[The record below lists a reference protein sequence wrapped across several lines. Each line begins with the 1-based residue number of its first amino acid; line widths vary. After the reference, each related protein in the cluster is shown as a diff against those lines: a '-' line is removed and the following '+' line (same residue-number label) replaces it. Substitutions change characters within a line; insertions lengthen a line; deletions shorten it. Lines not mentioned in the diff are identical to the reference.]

1 MSISATFLPFAKR
14 ENSTRQPTAAEL
26 TNGVT
31 VSCIL
36 MDDTSLMNP
45 TFKVRWP
52 TNSAPHHYNY
62 CYVQDFSR
70 YYFVADVTSS
80 QGFWYFTMICDVM
93 ASYKAQ
99 IGSGQHYVLR
109 SASERDEYLIDT
121 SYITRSDETS
131 IKRYGQVYNDQG
143 TMIGI
148 DPFSWSNGNSY
159 VLGVISPSYD
169 STYQFGAITYYWL
182 DNGDLTSFLSFLFQN
197 VDLWSGIATGTYSA
211 AVQEALLNPMQYIV
225 SCIALPFA
233 KPASGP
239 TDGAIYFGFYHY
251 DPQSAYFN
259 PYLVSHDSVVQHLTV
274 EFGVEKHPQAS
285 ARGIYMNASPYTSYT
300 LHLGP
305 FGDIPL
311 DPALLINETTVS
323 VDIGVDIA
331 RGAGR
336 IIVKGKTTGNI
347 LYHGSAQVG
356 VNINISS
363 AQRDL
368 LGQTTNLLSGIVNTV
383 GAAGSAAMGNISSI
397 GSAITTPATTVE
409 NAMRLK
415 YPTVI
420 GGGEAGSF
428 LTFHDSESCYINS
441 KFYWAVEENVTELG
455 RPLYKKKT
463 INTLSGFI
471 LCTGADVPIAGTQE
485 ESIKVNNYMNT
496 GFYYE

>member
-14 ENSTRQPTAAEL
+14 ENSTRQPTAGEL
-26 TNGVT
+26 SNGVT
-31 VSCIL
+31 VNCIL

-70 YYFVADVTSS
+70 YYFVSDVTSS

-93 ASYKAQ
+93 ASYKGP

-109 SASERDEYLIDT
+109 SASDRDEYIIDT
-121 SYITRSDETS
+121 SYITRAAEQAVKN
-131 IKRYGQVYNDQG
+131 IGNVYDG
-143 TMIGI
+143 STLIGN
-148 DPFSWSNGNSY
+148 DPFSWSNGHSY
-159 VLGVISPSYD
+159 VLGVISPSYNYA
-169 STYQFGAITYYWL
+169 YQFGAITYYWMN
-182 DNGDLTSFLSFLFQN
+182 DSELTQFLSFLFNN
-197 VDLWSGIATGTYSA
+197 VDQWSGIATGTYSA

-233 KPASGP
+233 KPATGP
-239 TDGAIYFGFYHY
+239 TDNTVYFGYYHY
-251 DPQSAYFN
+251 N
-259 PYLVSHDSVVQHLTV
+259 PTGSFTPILVSHDSVVKHLTV
-274 EFGVEKHPQAS
+274 EFTISKHPQAS
-285 ARGIYMNASPYTSYT
+285 ARGIYMNSSPYSSYT

-311 DPALLINETTVS
+311 DPALLVDESVLS
-323 VDIGVDIA
+323 VDLATDVA

-336 IIVKGKTTGNI
+336 VIVKGKTTGNI

-356 VNINISS
+356 VSINISS
-363 AQRDL
+363 AQRDY
-368 LGQTTNLLSGIVNTV
+368 LGQQTNLLSGIVNTV
-383 GAAGSAAMGNISSI
+383 GAAGSAAMGNMSSI
-397 GSAITTPATTVE
+397 GNVITTPATTVE

-428 LTFHDSESCYINS
+428 LTFHDFDSCYLNC

-455 RPLYKKKT
+455 RPLFKKRT
-463 INTLSGFI
+463 INTLSGYI
-471 LCTGADVPIAGTQE
+471 LCTGADVLIAGTQE